1 MTKEKMSRMVTGI
14 VVAAT
19 LLLVVLFSV
28 LIYQWITFGVLDR
41 RLGAA
46 QAEAA
51 ELAARQE
58 ELQEEHEPL
67 HEPPSGQPIHF
78 LPLFLALMIYAAASM
93 TMTAIIPII
102 K

>member
-41 RLGAA
+41 RYRDAK
-46 QAEAA
+46 AEAA

-58 ELQEEHEPL
+58 ELQEDLEDLGDP
-67 HEPPSGQPIHF
+67 F
-78 LPLFLALMIYAAASM
+78 WKYDWALKYG
-93 TMTAIIPII
+93 IIEE
-102 K
+102 

>member
-41 RLGAA
+41 RYRDAK
-46 QAEAA
+46 AEAA
-51 ELAARQE
+51 ELVARQE
-58 ELQEEHEPL
+58 ELQEDLEDLGDPFWKHD
-67 HEPPSGQPIHF
+67 
-78 LPLFLALMIYAAASM
+78 LALKYG
-93 TMTAIIPII
+93 IIE
-102 K
+102 

>member
-19 LLLVVLFSV
+19 LLLVILFSV

-41 RLGAA
+41 RYRDAK
-46 QAEAA
+46 AEAA

-58 ELQEEHEPL
+58 ELQEDLDDLGDPFWKHDW
-67 HEPPSGQPIHF
+67 
-78 LPLFLALMIYAAASM
+78 ALKYG
-93 TMTAIIPII
+93 IIE